1 MMIMDDIGD
10 KVTEDDSDEKE
21 GDDGD
26 GGGVDDDII
35 AKTQVLIYVS
45 VLHQALQT
53 RYLI

>member
-1 MMIMDDIGD
+1 MMVMDDIGD

-26 GGGVDDDII
+26 GVDDDII

-45 VLHQALQT
+45 VLRQALQT